1 MDVTTDVTRLLSE
14 KSVSNYVFKYVWK
27 KYSFACK
34 FSYRKLLVCSFL
46 NI

>member
-14 KSVSNYVFKYVWK
+14 KSVSNYVWK
-27 KYSFACK
+27 NYSFACK